1 MENDY
6 SKLWEDCLAMIREK
20 YGDKFRHW
28 YDVWFGDVRFE
39 SYDPDTHVLLVQV
52 PSKYVYEFQE
62 MNGAKD
68 IRWATKE
75 VFKTDII
82 LKYRILEP
90 RREPDFAQV
99 ADYLRQQGC
108 TVGTERPHFRI
119 ADAEK
124 RMRDGLRYF
133 LGHDGQ
139 WLPAYD
145 KVATWLSDNKGRGLV
160 CIGYSGTGKTLL
172 CTKVLPVILGYKS
185 IVQCTAKEMT
195 LRNGN
200 VERIDELLKAK
211 CIIID
216 GLGTE
221 SVDTNYYGRRR
232 RPFEELCDAAESDGK
247 LLIITT
253 NCLSTKPMP
262 DTWAGK
268 SQFPTSFEEYYGQ
281 NVINRL
287 KSITTTVL
295 FSGPNLW

>member
-6 SKLWEDCLAMIREK
+6 SKLWEDSLAMIREK

-39 SYDPDTHVLLVQV
+39 SYDPDTHMLLVQV

-119 ADAEK
+119 ADAEWPPGSPTT
-124 RMRDGLRYF
+124 RVGD
-133 LGHDGQ
+133 
-139 WLPAYD
+139 WSAS
-145 KVATWLSDNKGRGLV
+145 V
-160 CIGYSGTGKTLL
+160 
-172 CTKVLPVILGYKS
+172 
-185 IVQCTAKEMT
+185 TAV
-195 LRNGN
+195 R
-200 VERIDELLKAK
+200 V
-211 CIIID
+211 
-216 GLGTE
+216 
-221 SVDTNYYGRRR
+221 RRCCVPR
-232 RPFEELCDAAESDGK
+232 C
-247 LLIITT
+247 
-253 NCLSTKPMP
+253 CLSSSAIRASYSVPPK
-262 DTWAGK
+262 K
-268 SQFPTSFEEYYGQ
+268 
-281 NVINRL
+281 
-287 KSITTTVL
+287 
-295 FSGPNLW
+295 